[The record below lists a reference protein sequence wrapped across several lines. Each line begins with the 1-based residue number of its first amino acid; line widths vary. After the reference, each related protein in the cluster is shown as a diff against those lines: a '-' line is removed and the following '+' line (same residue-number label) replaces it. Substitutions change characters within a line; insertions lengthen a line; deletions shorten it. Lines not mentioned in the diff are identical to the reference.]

1 MQHCY
6 MKETTELSLA
16 DCQPTEL
23 FLLFFCFI
31 YTKKFKAHVID
42 VFLGLLGPHQIVL
55 SKA

>member
-23 FLLFFCFI
+23 FLWFFCFI